1 VVAAERPRER
11 LAAGRQSAAGGRFT
25 RVGDTGPAVRDDDD
39 LERTAG
45 GIAVA
50 VQRERFISLSCG
62 VDRLRVEFTS
72 TKSSRC
78 IARHGAPQAAKG
90 GESMS
95 FKDLLHYLRARFA
108 VEEGQTMAEYGVVLA
123 VIAVAV
129 VVALGLLSTS
139 ISGAFDAVRS
149 KL

>member
-1 VVAAERPRER
+1 MSR
-11 LAAGRQSAAGGRFT
+11 SF
-25 RVGDTGPAVRDDDD
+25 
-39 LERTAG
+39 
-45 GIAVA
+45 
-50 VQRERFISLSCG
+50 
-62 VDRLRVEFTS
+62 DRLRVDSTPTS
-72 TKSSRC
+72 PLC
-78 IARHGAPQAAKG
+78 IARQRAPEMAKG

-95 FKDLLHYLRARFA
+95 FKDLVHYLRARFA

-139 ISGAFDAVRS
+139 ISAAFDAVRT